1 MPTTLLIVYRVLGTV
16 LFALAAAA
24 IVEKYRTVRGAV
36 LLPARVLECRRASS
50 TSNSRGAGGYRYLVE
65 LYANGR
71 RLELETNDAF
81 WFRHDKDKGKVLQV
95 WYNPNARCVERKS
108 WETEF
113 FAAVLAVIGAA
124 LLTFVLTLVFMQGA
138 EAMTE
143 AISRAVA
150 VLVIACPCSLGLAT
164 PTALMVG
171 TGRAAGM
178 GILIKSADALETA
191 FAQAKTNAGSEKPTV
206 IIANTIKGK
215 GVSFMENNILWHY
228 RTPQGEEYD
237 AALAE
242 LEAQRP

>member
-124 LLTFVLTLVFMQGA
+124 LLLIRCGAYELDFV
-138 EAMTE
+138 
-143 AISRAVA
+143 
-150 VLVIACPCSLGLAT
+150 C
-164 PTALMVG
+164 
-171 TGRAAGM
+171 AAG
-178 GILIKSADALETA
+178 
-191 FAQAKTNAGSEKPTV
+191 AGRGGGHP
-206 IIANTIKGK
+206 AGRGAGK
-215 GVSFMENNILWHY
+215 GN
-228 RTPQGEEYD
+228 
-237 AALAE
+237 
-242 LEAQRP
+242 AQK

>member
-24 IVEKYRTVRGAV
+24 IVEKYHTVRGAA
-36 LLPARVLECRRASS
+36 LLPARVLECRRAPS

-124 LLTFVLTLVFMQGA
+124 LL
-138 EAMTE
+138 
-143 AISRAVA
+143 
-150 VLVIACPCSLGLAT
+150 
-164 PTALMVG
+164 
-171 TGRAAGM
+171 
-178 GILIKSADALETA
+178 LI
-191 FAQAKTNAGSEKPTV
+191 
-206 IIANTIKGK
+206 
-215 GVSFMENNILWHY
+215 
-228 RTPQGEEYD
+228 R
-237 AALAE
+237 
-242 LEAQRP
+242 

>member
-113 FAAVLAVIGAA
+113 LAAAMGVLATA
-124 LLTFVLTLVFMQGA
+124 LLLILGGVILLV
-138 EAMTE
+138 
-143 AISRAVA
+143 
-150 VLVIACPCSLGLAT
+150 LGLI
-164 PTALMVG
+164 G
-171 TGRAAGM
+171 EYIGRIFM
-178 GILIKSADALETA
+178 CV
-191 FAQAKTNAGSEKPTV
+191 NAS
-206 IIANTIKGK
+206 
-215 GVSFMENNILWHY
+215 
-228 RTPQGEEYD
+228 PQYVERIVVKRDG
-237 AALAE
+237 A
-242 LEAQRP
+242 P

>member
-1 MPTTLLIVYRVLGTV
+1 MPDNITDCISRAGLRAFCT
-16 LFALAAAA
+16 AAAA
-24 IVEKYRTVRGAV
+24 IVEKYRTVRGAA

-124 LLTFVLTLVFMQGA
+124 LL
-138 EAMTE
+138 
-143 AISRAVA
+143 
-150 VLVIACPCSLGLAT
+150 
-164 PTALMVG
+164 
-171 TGRAAGM
+171 
-178 GILIKSADALETA
+178 LI
-191 FAQAKTNAGSEKPTV
+191 
-206 IIANTIKGK
+206 
-215 GVSFMENNILWHY
+215 
-228 RTPQGEEYD
+228 R
-237 AALAE
+237 
-242 LEAQRP
+242 